1 MTGKAD
7 FSPEE
12 WTTVAEGPPTAAIIV
27 MMAQRGGT
35 FRETVAMAKGYAEA
49 RGQHGESELLDE
61 LVSAK
66 PEVDHTHYRSF
77 EELSQHGLQ
86 HLRDAVAILERQA
99 TSDEVSAYRRFVR
112 ALAEKVANAHR
123 EEGVAVSQAEQSA
136 IDEVSAAL
144 GAVDSQ

>member
-7 FSPEE
+7 FSPEG

-35 FRETVAMAKGYAEA
+35 FRETIAMAKGHAEA

-61 LVSAK
+61 LVSAR
-66 PEVDHTHYRSF
+66 PEVDHTRYRSP
-77 EELSQHGLQ
+77 EELNQHGLQ
-86 HLRDAVAILERQA
+86 HLRDAMEILERKA
-99 TSDEVSAYRRFVR
+99 TPDEVSDYRRFVR
-112 ALAEKVANAHR
+112 TLAEKVAAAHR
-123 EEGVAVSQAEQSA
+123 EDGVAVSQAEQSA

-144 GAVDSQ
+144 GTADPH

>member
-7 FSPEE
+7 FSPDE
-12 WTTVAEGPPTAAIIV
+12 WTTVAEGPPTAALMV

-35 FRETVAMAKGYAEA
+35 FRETIAMAKGYAEA
-49 RGQHGESELLDE
+49 RGQHGESQLLDE

-66 PEVDHTHYRSF
+66 PEIDHTHYSSY
-77 EELSQHGLQ
+77 EELAQHGRQ
-86 HLRDAVAILERQA
+86 HLRDAIEILERKA
-99 TSDEVSAYRRFVR
+99 TPDEVSDYRRFVR
-112 ALAEKVANAHR
+112 TLAERVASAHR
-123 EEGVAVSQAEQSA
+123 EEGVAVSPAEQSA

>member
-12 WTTVAEGPPTAAIIV
+12 WTTVAESPPTAAIIV

-35 FRETVAMAKGYAEA
+35 FRETIAMAKGYTEA
-49 RGQHGESELLDE
+49 RAQHGESELLDE

-77 EELSQHGLQ
+77 EELSEHGLQ
-86 HLRDAVAILERQA
+86 HLRDAVAILERRA

-123 EEGVAVSQAEQSA
+123 EDGVAVSQAEQSA

>member
-12 WTTVAEGPPTAAIIV
+12 WTTVAEGPPTAAIMV

-66 PEVDHTHYRSF
+66 PEIDHTHYRSY
-77 EELSQHGLQ
+77 EELSEHGRQ
-86 HLRDAVAILERQA
+86 HLRQAIEILERKA
-99 TSDEVSAYRRFVR
+99 TPDEVNDYRRFVR
-112 ALAEKVANAHR
+112 TLAERVANAHR
-123 EEGVAVSQAEQSA
+123 EEGVAVSPAEQSA
-136 IDEVSAAL
+136 IDEVTAAL

>member
-12 WTTVAEGPPTAAIIV
+12 WTTVSEGPPTAAIIV

-35 FRETVAMAKGYAEA
+35 FRETIAMAKGYAEA
-49 RGQHGESELLDE
+49 RGEHGESELLDE

-66 PEVDHTHYRSF
+66 PEIDHTHYRSF

-86 HLRDAVAILERQA
+86 RLREAMGILERKA
-99 TSDEVSAYRRFVR
+99 TPDEVSDYRRFVR
-112 ALAEKVANAHR
+112 TLAEKVANAHR
-123 EEGVAVSQAEQSA
+123 EDGVAVSQAEQSA

-144 GAVDSQ
+144 GGGDSQ

>member
-1 MTGKAD
+1 MADKAD

-12 WTTVAEGPPTAAIIV
+12 WKTVAEGPPTAAIMV

-35 FRETVAMAKGYAEA
+35 FRESIAMAKGYAEA

-66 PEVDHTHYRSF
+66 PEVDHTRYRSL
-77 EELSQHGLQ
+77 EELKQHGLQ
-86 HLRDAVAILERQA
+86 HLRDALEILERKA
-99 TSDEVSAYRRFVR
+99 TPDEVSDYRRFVR

-123 EEGVAVSQAEQSA
+123 EDGVAVSQAEQST

-144 GAVDSQ
+144 GTADPH

>member
-35 FRETVAMAKGYAEA
+35 FRETIAMAKGYAEA
-49 RGQHGESELLDE
+49 RGRHGESELLDE

-66 PEVDHTHYRSF
+66 PEVDHTHYHSF

-86 HLRDAVAILERQA
+86 HLRDAIEILERKA
-99 TSDEVSAYRRFVR
+99 TADEVSDYRRFVR
-112 ALAEKVANAHR
+112 TLAEKVANAHR
-123 EEGVAVSQAEQSA
+123 EDGVGVSQAEQSA

-144 GAVDSQ
+144 GEGDSQ